1 MEVLCS
7 LDVAS
12 PISPGSCLPRKRMQ
26 TLTLKQLVFGRPS
39 WHCGTVMLME
49 TGRKMDTS
57 TVTTGRVL
65 EQTVEND
72 STLKTATKKK
82 TGLMCEKR
90 KQQTGSPQQH
100 HAVRHERPDSDI

>member
-1 MEVLCS
+1 MELLCS

-12 PISPGSCLPRKRMQ
+12 PIRPGSCLPRKRMQ
-26 TLTLKQLVFGRPS
+26 TLTLKQFVFGSPS

-65 EQTVEND
+65 EQTVGND
-72 STLKTATKKK
+72 SMSKNKKK
-82 TGLMCEKR
+82 N
-90 KQQTGSPQQH
+90 
-100 HAVRHERPDSDI
+100 RPEV